1 MDILKI
7 VSVLYRNKTGQPNII
22 IGSELPILLLFCEL
36 FIIIQSKEGMLLLK
50 VFYSEIGPK
59 VPTCLL
65 LLFLFVLIS
74 IIPCLASN
82 YFQLQKERQKQQAIS
97 NRVLSIM
104 RMYNC
109 ENQEIY
115 ESIMSTFDPVLVA
128 VVIAIESEFRVDAVS
143 PAGCRGLMQLS
154 PDKLEDWKNIRKN
167 IQVGAAYLEAQL
179 KRFGDLEL
187 AFAAYNAGPEWVH
200 KYQGIPPF
208 KETIAYVKKAK
219 SFGIDYV
226 KPNQIP
232 EIAKE
237 KQLKTLL

>member
-1 MDILKI
+1 
-7 VSVLYRNKTGQPNII
+7 
-22 IGSELPILLLFCEL
+22 
-36 FIIIQSKEGMLLLK
+36 MLN
-50 VFYSEIGPK
+50 VFYSEITPK
-59 VPTCLL
+59 IPKCITFIL
-65 LLFLFVLIS
+65 LFVLFS
-74 IIPCLASN
+74 LIPCLASN
-82 YFQLQKERQKQQAIS
+82 YFEEQRARREWQLVS
-97 NRVLSIM
+97 HRVLSIM
-104 RMYNC
+104 QMYNC

-143 PAGCRGLMQLS
+143 RAGCRGLMQLS
-154 PDKLEDWKNIRKN
+154 PDKLSDWKNIRKN
-167 IQVGAAYLEAQL
+167 ITIGAAYLEAQIE
-179 KRFGDLEL
+179 RFGDLEL

-219 SFGIDYV
+219 GFGIDYV
-226 KPNQIP
+226 KPNQTS

>member
-1 MDILKI
+1 
-7 VSVLYRNKTGQPNII
+7 
-22 IGSELPILLLFCEL
+22 
-36 FIIIQSKEGMLLLK
+36 MLLLN
-50 VFYSEIGPK
+50 VFHSEIAPK
-59 VPTCLL
+59 IPQCITFIL
-65 LLFLFVLIS
+65 LFVLFS
-74 IIPCLASN
+74 LIPCLASN
-82 YFQLQKERQKQQAIS
+82 YFEQQKIHREQQLIS
-97 NRVLSIM
+97 DRVLSIM

-109 ENQEIY
+109 ESQEIY
-115 ESIMSTFDPVLVA
+115 ESIMSTFNPVLVA

-154 PDKLEDWKNIRKN
+154 PDKLEDWKDIRKN

-219 SFGIDYV
+219 GFGIDYAKTNQTPDIT
-226 KPNQIP
+226 KP
-232 EIAKE
+232 

>member
-1 MDILKI
+1 MLKA
-7 VSVLYRNKTGQPNII
+7 
-22 IGSELPILLLFCEL
+22 
-36 FIIIQSKEGMLLLK
+36 
-50 VFYSEIGPK
+50 FYSEISPK
-59 VPTCLL
+59 IPTCIL

-74 IIPCLASN
+74 LVPCLAGN
-82 YFQLQKERQKQQAIS
+82 YFQLQKERQEQQAIS

-109 ENQEIY
+109 ENQEIF

-143 PAGCRGLMQLS
+143 PVGCRGLMQLS
-154 PDKLEDWKNIRKN
+154 PDKLEDWKDIHKN

-179 KRFGDLEL
+179 RRFDDLEL

-219 SFGIDYV
+219 GFGIDYV
-226 KPNQIP
+226 KPNQTS
-232 EIAKE
+232 EIAKQ